1 MVDNMFKA
9 FDYACGKYYGVV
21 YDYDRGHGG
30 YGRVHGL
37 LLNYASGNVVLLS
50 DKGMYHLKYKDV
62 IFMRPIEPPMDELSE
77 EFKEV
82 LESFKKDNN

>member
-1 MVDNMFKA
+1 MVDNILKA
-9 FDYACGKYYGVV
+9 FDYACGKYYIVV
-21 YDYDRGHGG
+21 YDRDHIG
-30 YGRVHGL
+30 YEQKVHGL

-50 DKGMYHLKYKDV
+50 DKGMYHFKYKDV

-82 LESFKKDNN
+82 LESFKKDSDT

>member
-9 FDYACGKYYGVV
+9 FDYACSKYYIVV
-21 YDYDRGHGG
+21 YDRDHGG
-30 YGRVHGL
+30 YEKRVHGL
-37 LLNYASGNVVLLS
+37 LLNYASGNLVLLS
-50 DKGMYHLKYKDV
+50 DKGMYHLKYKDI